1 MDKKSVVVGIVIS
14 LLVGV
19 GIGFSLTPEY
29 AAMIEQKSSPSMS
42 LGAPDRYLDL
52 RYLNGMIAHHNSAI
66 YLAQQA
72 KDKSTRPEILSLANT
87 IIKVDT
93 EDIASIEKL
102 RNSIYPKSNSPK
114 EFQKINLGDA
124 NAQFDLRFL
133 NALIIHHDEAIEVAR
148 EAQTKSTRSAIL
160 EKANAVDTAL
170 RAGVKQ
176 FEAWR
181 KEWYAFE

>member
-1 MDKKSVVVGIVIS
+1 MDKKSFVVGILLS
-14 LLVGV
+14 LLIGVGV
-19 GIGFSLTPEY
+19 GFSLTPEY
-29 AAMIEQKSSPSMS
+29 AVMIEQKSSPTMS
-42 LGAPDRYLDL
+42 LGTPDRYLDQ

-72 KDKSTRPEILSLANT
+72 KEKSTRPEILSLANT

-102 RNSIYPKSNSPK
+102 RNSIYPKSSSPK

-124 NAQFDLRFL
+124 NDQFDLRFL
-133 NALIIHHDEAIEVAR
+133 NALIIHHEDAIEVAR
-148 EAQTKSTRSAIL
+148 EAQSKSTRSAIL
-160 EKANAVDTAL
+160 EKANAVDTSL
-170 RAGVKQ
+170 RAGIKQ

-181 KEWYAFE
+181 KEWYALE